1 RGHPDFLQ
9 RPFGFRLLALRQ
21 FVEDVGGF
29 VHPAALAARLRPY
42 LFDRLPESERAIGD
56 RELGAN
62 RQPTPFQIEEQFPP
76 RLRTFAHTVGEADKL
91 LPALGCGS
99 DDDQQALRGV
109 FETGLHVNAVD
120 PEVDIAF
127 GREIALAPAGVF
139 FGPSLLQASNSRG
152 REPAGVPPEQ
162 CDQRVLEVAG
172 RDALEVEDRDQYLQ
186 ALRPPRVGR
195 QNRRRKADALATFAA
210 AVTHA
215 RAAHRDR
222 TDTGHDL
229 AIGQMPV
236 A

>member
-1 RGHPDFLQ
+1 
-9 RPFGFRLLALRQ
+9 
-21 FVEDVGGF
+21 
-29 VHPAALAARLRPY
+29 
-42 LFDRLPESERAIGD
+42 
-56 RELGAN
+56 
-62 RQPTPFQIEEQFPP
+62 EEQFPP

-186 ALRPPRVGR
+186 ALRP
-195 QNRRRKADALATFAA
+195 QNRGRKAGALATFAA

-236 A
+236 AH

>member
-1 RGHPDFLQ
+1 CKFTKQGEFSISDIDNIPDGTRCIAHADEIRLGWQQWVDGKPVDRCAGRVADGFVPPRRSELGDLDEWQWELQ
-9 RPFGFRLLALRQ
+9 DDGSRRDPLQ
-21 FVEDVGGF
+21 FVMAVPITRLDAGG
-29 VHPAALAARLRPY
+29 
-42 LFDRLPESERAIGD
+42 
-56 RELGAN
+56 
-62 RQPTPFQIEEQFPP
+62 
-76 RLRTFAHTVGEADKL
+76 
-91 LPALGCGS
+91 
-99 DDDQQALRGV
+99 
-109 FETGLHVNAVD
+109 ETYNL
-120 PEVDIAF
+120 AF

-195 QNRRRKADALATFAA
+195 QNRRRKADALATFAS

-236 A
+236 AH